1 MNREETNLTARIPD
15 ADMPTFGSKQM
26 LACML
31 SCTIIF
37 GAQFLRYLI

>member
-1 MNREETNLTARIPD
+1 MNIEERNLTARFSE
-15 ADMPTFGSKQM
+15 ADTPNLGGKQM

-37 GAQFLRYLI
+37 GAQFLSYFI